1 MLDSIQSLLDA
12 FPEGVVQI
20 RGGLVRFCSSTAR
33 RYLPRLAV
41 GEPVPPELVLS
52 EEDGGGAGEFSL
64 GQNTYSYSC
73 SAAGG
78 ETLVLFRPA
87 SARGLTGGQMEGLT
101 YQLRTLLGDILAEVG
116 PATAEEGGPVPAA
129 AFGKTFHRL
138 FRLLDNL
145 EMLQETPPF
154 RSETMDLAG
163 LCRHVEALAAPL
175 LREAG
180 VSLELRSQESGL
192 LIPGDPAL
200 LQKLL
205 LELIANAAQASEK
218 GRVVLALRRQGERA
232 IVTVSHSGPAADERQ
247 KEAVSRPGMGE
258 APPLPG
264 QGAGLGLSAARRI
277 AALHGGSL
285 LMEWGRSAP
294 GAVVSL
300 PAGPLDGQISV
311 RSPGAQRDGGL
322 DPVLM
327 ELSDL
332 LPARVFGLEGL
343 D

>member
-20 RGGLVRFCSSTAR
+20 RGGLVRSCSSKAR
-33 RYLPRLAV
+33 QYLPQLAV
-41 GEPVPPELVLS
+41 GAPAPAALALS
-52 EEDGGGAGEFSL
+52 TEDGGGAGEFSQ
-64 GQNTYSYSC
+64 GASAYAYSY

-78 ETLVLFRPA
+78 ELIVLFRPVSE
-87 SARGLTGGQMEGLT
+87 SALTGWQVEGLA

-116 PATAEEGGPVPAA
+116 PSTAEESRPVPAA

-138 FRLLDNL
+138 FRLLENL
-145 EMLQETPPF
+145 EMLQETVPF
-154 RSETMDLAG
+154 RPETMDLAG
-163 LCRHVEALAAPL
+163 LCRYVEGLAAPL
-175 LREAG
+175 LHEAG

-205 LELIANAAQASEK
+205 LELIANAAQASER
-218 GRVVLALRRQGERA
+218 GSVVLGLRRQGERA
-232 IVTVSHSGPAADERQ
+232 IITVSHSGPPAGGRRL
-247 KEAVSRPGMGE
+247 EAMLRPGMGE
-258 APPLPG
+258 ESPLPG
-264 QGAGLGLSAARRI
+264 QGAGLGLSVARRI
-277 AALHGGSL
+277 AVLHGGSL
-285 LMEWGRSAP
+285 LMEWGQSAP
-294 GAVVSL
+294 AAVVSL

-311 RSPGAQRDGGL
+311 RSPAAQRDGGL

-332 LPARVFGLEGL
+332 LPARVFELEGL